1 MSTEITKDTPAT
13 EGCAAVIGYVDDPL
27 LTAVRNV
34 LERVTDLRSAC
45 AERGQHVVACKLDE
59 AYYELR
65 SAVGAWNHT
74 ISHTAIGEARADSAT
89 LPQDQTF

>member
-1 MSTEITKDTPAT
+1 MSTENQNQIPAAT
-13 EGCAAVIGYVDDPL
+13 EGCAAAAGCVEDPL

-65 SAVGAWNHT
+65 SAVGSWNHA
-74 ISHTAIGEARADSAT
+74 IPHTDHAQRTGGA
-89 LPQDQTF
+89 